1 MNFFTIAVL
10 VVTALLNGMET
21 VYSADY
27 LRKEEKPFYRVWL
40 CRKLYLWA
48 FLWLLVHL
56 GAGTVSERG
65 LYLLRLAD
73 MVYIYLLLAAVD
85 IKRRIVPDAILV
97 CFLAG
102 QLLWSGLMYLP
113 DELIWT
119 LVTGVV
125 FFAAVMLFTWMSRGK
140 MGMGDAA
147 LLGIT
152 ALTAGWAYVVQI
164 LVIGLMLAFLYGI
177 GLLLFRRISMKTE
190 IPFVPFLAAAMV
202 IHTIYI
208 VR

>member
-1 MNFFTIAVL
+1 MGFFTIAVL
-10 VVTALLNGMET
+10 AATALLNGMET

-40 CRKLYLWA
+40 CRNLYLWA

-56 GAGTVSERG
+56 CVGAAFERG

-73 MVYIYLLLAAVD
+73 MVYTYLLLAAVD

-102 QLLWSGLMYLP
+102 QLLWGGLMYLP
-113 DELIWT
+113 DELIRT
-119 LVTGVV
+119 MVTGAI
-125 FFAAVMLFTWMSRGK
+125 FFAVVMLFTWMSRGK

-202 IHTIYI
+202 MHSIYI